1 MKTASVIVFVVAFSA
16 EPSVA
21 LSDSALDFVEPRVEF
36 HDYLVPD
43 DVCSEEG
50 VTTPFWEPHWHEEF
64 AALGADW
71 DNYDALPPNGRALS
85 EAKYFDSVV
94 GDEIDFIPRPMSNGS
109 VAFYYRTPSFLAEI
123 EIDGSGTAV
132 LAVVGTDSTL
142 ATAEEFPLKRPEIRD
157 IPRRIKG
164 YERMLAGSIA

>member
-1 MKTASVIVFVVAFSA
+1 MGLREDWPTDPPPSLCSAADRRTVERGYAGSHLFGSV
-16 EPSVA
+16 
-21 LSDSALDFVEPRVEF
+21 R
-36 HDYLVPD
+36 
-43 DVCSEEG
+43 
-50 VTTPFWEPHWHEEF
+50 EEF

-164 YERMLAGSIA
+164 YERMLAGLREVMKK